1 MDKAIFD
8 ADSVGVV
15 PRYPHKVGTRVRIPY
30 PQFPKKRKKE
40 NDKMENTNF
49 NKETITGLLFYFKNS
64 AELDPGIQEQTI
76 DVLTAALNKI
86 NDEEAAAA
94 KKRKSPNKSG
104 VLQIDPETNKIIAE
118 FETQKAALEAIG
130 KEGKS
135 GVGDALNKRTKT
147 RVAYGYKWVFKDEYD
162 EFLKEM
168 KNK

>member
-1 MDKAIFD
+1 
-8 ADSVGVV
+8 
-15 PRYPHKVGTRVRIPY
+15 
-30 PQFPKKRKKE
+30 
-40 NDKMENTNF
+40 MENTNF

-104 VLQIDPETNKIIAE
+104 VLQIDPETGKIIAE
-118 FETQKAALEAIG
+118 YATQKEALAAIG

-135 GVGDALNKRTKT
+135 GIGDALNGRTKT
-147 RVAYGYKWVFKDEYD
+147 HVAYSYKWYFKDEYD
-162 EFLKEM
+162 RFLAEQK
-168 KNK
+168 

>member
-1 MDKAIFD
+1 M
-8 ADSVGVV
+8 
-15 PRYPHKVGTRVRIPY
+15 GTNIL
-30 PQFPKKRKKE
+30 
-40 NDKMENTNF
+40 

-86 NDEEAAAA
+86 NEEEAAAA

-104 VLQIDPETNKIIAE
+104 VLQIDIETGKIVNE
-118 FETQKAALEAIG
+118 YPLQKEALAAIG

-135 GVGDALNKRTKT
+135 GIGDALNGRNKT
-147 RVAYGYKWVFKDEYD
+147 HIAYGFKWYFKDEYD
-162 EFLKEM
+162 KFLAEQ